1 LAYVPLQ
8 GEAVAK
14 LDGLCRRRTKDGKHY
29 AKFNPV
35 SAEDGDLFAA
45 VLAGE
50 HLLNGFRNHDLSA
63 RLYHTVANSVAEAK
77 RRCARVSRLIAK
89 LRGHG
94 LVAKVKDSRLYRVT
108 ARGVRLM
115 SAALAFR
122 REGFPQAA
130 HTA

>member
-1 LAYVPLQ
+1 MKQ
-8 GEAVAK
+8 T
-14 LDGLCRRRTKDGKHY
+14 DY

-35 SAEDGDLFAA
+35 SAEDCDLFAA
-45 VLAGE
+45 VMAGE
-50 HLLNGFRNHDLSA
+50 HAINGFRNHDVVA
-63 RLYHTVANSVAEAK
+63 RLYQTVADSVAEAK

-94 LVAKVKDSRLYRVT
+94 LVAKVKDARLYRVT
-108 ARGVRLM
+108 ERGYRLM

-130 HTA
+130 HAA